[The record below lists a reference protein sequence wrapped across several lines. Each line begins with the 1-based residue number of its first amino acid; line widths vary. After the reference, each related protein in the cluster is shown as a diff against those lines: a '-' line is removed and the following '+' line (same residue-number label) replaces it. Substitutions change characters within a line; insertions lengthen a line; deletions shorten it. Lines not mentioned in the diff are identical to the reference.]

1 MADLGEVT
9 IRGTGSVRWPEG
21 HPRANEN
28 PSEDSDPEVREEER
42 QPQDQKENEE

>member
-9 IRGTGSVRWPEG
+9 IRGVASVRWPEG

-28 PSEDSDPEVREEER
+28 PPEDPEPEVQAEDKETE
-42 QPQDQKENEE
+42 DQKENEE

>member
-28 PSEDSDPEVREEER
+28 PPEPEVRAEEQETEE
-42 QPQDQKENEE
+42 QKEND

>member
-9 IRGTGSVRWPEG
+9 IRGVASVRWPEG

-28 PSEDSDPEVREEER
+28 PPEDTEPEVRAEE
-42 QPQDQKENEE
+42 QQSQAQKENEE